1 MPAPIA
7 PPPAEVRP
15 SAPSQA
21 RQAALPFGPAAQV
34 TSVLPV
40 HSKAVK
46 EPSGIVFH
54 PGRGTL
60 FVVGDHGDV
69 AELTREGKV
78 LRSARIGSQE
88 FEGVTVGPNGRLF
101 VLVEKKTPKIYELD
115 PDSLK
120 IQAEYEVD
128 TKMHGRRIIGDD
140 GNKSAEGLCYVPEQL
155 AFYCVN
161 QQPPRLVKLEVPLD
175 KKDGKAKAVEAID
188 LSAVI
193 ERQASDITY
202 DQASGHFLI
211 TESSSGEGLG
221 WVYELTLEGKRVR
234 KLPIPGK
241 RAEGLALDD
250 TGRAFIADDAGGVL
264 CVAP

>member
-1 MPAPIA
+1 MPSPTA

-15 SAPSQA
+15 RVPAPE
-21 RQAALPFGPAAQV
+21 RQAELPFGPAARV

-46 EPSGIVFH
+46 EPSGIAFH
-54 PGRGTL
+54 SDRGTL

-69 AELTREGKV
+69 AELTRDGKV
-78 LRSARIGSQE
+78 LHSAKLGSRG
-88 FEGVTVGPNGRLF
+88 FEGITVGPNGRLF
-101 VLVEKKTPKIYELD
+101 VLEEKKSPKLYELD
-115 PDSLK
+115 PDSLE

-128 TKMHGRRIIGDD
+128 TKIHGQRILGDD
-140 GNKSAEGLCYVPEQL
+140 ANKSAEGVCYVPEQL

-161 QQPPRLVKLEVPLD
+161 QQPPRLVKLKVPLD
-175 KKDGKAKAVEAID
+175 KKDGKAKAVESID

-193 ERQASDITY
+193 AYQASDITY
-202 DQASGHFLI
+202 DRASGHFLI

-221 WVYELTLEGKRVR
+221 WVYELTLEGKLVR
-234 KLPIPGK
+234 KVPLPGK

-264 CVAP
+264 CVAR